1 MTLAVLVT
9 LGGGASCGRC
19 GGEPNKTSPDAA
31 APFASGSASA
41 APSPSASAAAAR
53 DAGPTIS
60 DASTSAADSVASD
73 AGPSSCRLVYG
84 PAEQPFRGPAAIVT
98 TLTELRL
105 VANDGGR
112 PRIYPVPLAAPP
124 PASASSIVPPRSSSF
139 VGMRW
144 PPCEI
149 AGKWAYCQA
158 AGGLVYRTTL
168 GGADTKQIVKSR
180 ASTRIAAAPL
190 GADHAVVATLDVRR
204 TSEGDMLQAFVTL
217 DDGET
222 VRLSDDGAGATVVRL
237 VGRGEGAVAMYLDAR
252 TAMVPVH
259 ARPLSMRGP
268 ALALGEDAVVF
279 VGGPPERG
287 VDLTPA
293 LAGSSLFALLP
304 IARET
309 TDFGMASI
317 SIADPPRDDVQPAWS
332 FYPNGIDP
340 APIAATVATVATTAT
355 VAAASDRASSPDGGA
370 GAAGG
375 GAWVARVRPAE
386 REPGSP
392 RVLELGRLGASGAF
406 HSLGVV
412 ATGKAITDMAI
423 ATDAYNAIWLLY
435 GDANA
440 TWLERRVCP

>member
-1 MTLAVLVT
+1 MLVALVT
-9 LGGGASCGRC
+9 AGGAASCGRC
-19 GGEPNKTSPDAA
+19 GAEPSKASPEAA
-31 APFASGSASA
+31 APTASGSAVASA
-41 APSPSASAAAAR
+41 SASASASAALAR
-53 DAGPTIS
+53 DAGPTAS

-84 PAEQPFRGPAAIVT
+84 PAEQTFRGPAALVVT
-98 TLTELRL
+98 PTELRL
-105 VANDGGR
+105 VANDGGK
-112 PRIYPVPLAAPP
+112 PRIYPVPIAAPP
-124 PASASSIVPPRSSSF
+124 PAAAPSVAPPKPSSF

-158 AGGLVYRTTL
+158 AGGIVYRTTL
-168 GGADTKQIVKSR
+168 GGTDTKQIVKSR

-190 GADHAVVATLDVRR
+190 GPDHAVVATLDVRR
-204 TSEGDMLQAFVTL
+204 TTEGDMLQAFVTL

-237 VGRGEGAVAMYLDAR
+237 VGRGAGAVAMYLDAR

-268 ALALGEDAVVF
+268 ALALGDDAVVF

-293 LAGSSLFALLP
+293 MSTGSSLFALLP

-309 TDFGMASI
+309 TDFGMAA
-317 SIADPPRDDVQPAWS
+317 IAIGDPPKDDVQPAWS

-340 APIAATVATVATTAT
+340 APIAATVAPVAS
-355 VAAASDRASSPDGGA
+355 AANAAERTGSPDGGA
-370 GAAGG
+370 AAAAGA
-375 GAWVARVRPAE
+375 AWVARVRPAE

-392 RVLELGRLGASGAF
+392 RVLELGRLSASGAF
-406 HSLGVV
+406 RSLGVV

-423 ATDAYNAIWLLY
+423 ATDAHNAVWLLY
-435 GDANA
+435 GDSNA